1 MRKLAFVFAVLM
13 LAVLAASPAL
23 AHHEHTLHNPARS
36 VTFKCEPAA
45 AAAVHPIHNGLHV
58 GIRDRGNGPG
68 PVSVSA
74 DEDPGCQY

>member
-1 MRKLAFVFAVLM
+1 MRQLALVVAVLV
-13 LAVLAASPAL
+13 LAVLGASPGL

-36 VTFKCEPAA
+36 VTLKCEPAA

-58 GIRDRGNGPG
+58 GIRDRGNGPV

-74 DEDPGCQY
+74 DADPGCEY